1 MSKEDDIRSAPVD
14 SFTIDASPDELSL
27 QVNLRL
33 RLDEFAKL
41 EEVKLRNAPIPE
53 PTRRELIQLAQKIYE
68 SRRIRYHSF
77 DQKMFGEPAWD
88 MLLALYCFP
97 PRGEFL
103 TVTALCHAAYVP
115 VTTGLRWQ
123 RILGEE
129 NLIERGPKGVDA
141 RKQFMGLTNLG
152 RELMEK
158 YLTRLYRINAPPK
171 PWPLTSIS

>member
-1 MSKEDDIRSAPVD
+1 LSKEDDIKPLPTH
-14 SFTIDASPDELSL
+14 SFTIDPSPDELTL

-33 RLDEFAKL
+33 RLDEIATL
-41 EEVKLRNAPIPE
+41 EEMELRNLPPPE

-68 SRRIRYHSF
+68 FRRIRHLMF
-77 DQKMFGEPAWD
+77 DHKLLGEPAWD

-103 TVTALCHAAYVP
+103 SVSALSYAAYVP
-115 VTTGLRWQ
+115 QTTGLRWQ
-123 RILGEE
+123 RILCEE

-158 YLTRLYRINAPPK
+158 YLTRLYRINPPK